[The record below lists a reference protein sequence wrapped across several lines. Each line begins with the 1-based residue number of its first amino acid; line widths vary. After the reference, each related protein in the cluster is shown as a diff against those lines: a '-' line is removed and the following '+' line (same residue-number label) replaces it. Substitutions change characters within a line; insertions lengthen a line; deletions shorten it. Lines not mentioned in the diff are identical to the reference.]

1 MPDDIQPNDRYEKDD
16 RYEKVDQSPAV
27 SDGVKT
33 TTCYMCAC
41 RCGIKVHLK
50 DGAIR
55 YIEGNRDHPVNKG
68 VLCAKGSAGIMQ
80 HYSPAR
86 LSQPLRRVGPRGSG
100 EFETIS
106 WDEALNTAS
115 DWLGDV
121 RRRDPRKLAFFTG
134 RDQSQSLT
142 GFWASQFGTP
152 NHAAHGGFCSVN
164 MAAAGIYT
172 IGGSFWE
179 FGEPDW
185 DNTRYFMMFGVAEDH
200 DSNPIKMGLGKLKTK
215 GQAKFVSVNPIRTG
229 YSAIADEWVGI
240 RPGTDGLF
248 VMALMHELLR
258 TGKVDLEFLA
268 RYTNAHWLVR
278 RAPGTADDGLF
289 VRGRDGKPLA
299 YDRNTD
305 QIVDAART
313 DISPAMRGLFPL
325 HEAAPGDGGSDGEA
339 VPAFQLLLDRYLD
352 ERYSP
357 DAVADQTGID
367 ADRIRRIA
375 AELAHAAFEQEIS
388 LDVEWT
394 DWAGRKHDKIIGR
407 PVSMHAMRGISAHS
421 NGFQTCRAIHLL
433 QMLLG
438 SIDCPG
444 GFRYKP
450 PFPRPAPPGP
460 KPAGKPHQ
468 VSPGSPMAGPPLGFI
483 TSPEDLLIDD
493 DGEALRID
501 KAFSWD
507 APLAA
512 HGMMHMVIRN
522 AWAGDPYPIDVLF
535 MFMANMSWN
544 SSMNTTE
551 TIEMLTDTDPETGEY
566 KIPKIIYSDA
576 FQSEM
581 IAYADLILPD
591 TTYLERWDCISLLD
605 RPISSADGPA
615 DAIRQPVIASDRN
628 VRPFQDVLIELGAR
642 LGLPAFTTDT
652 GAPKFPGG
660 YPDYLVNHERAP
672 GIGPLAG
679 WRGEDGTSHGS
690 GAPSEDQLS
699 KYVENGCF
707 WREEF
712 APDERY
718 YKHSNRAYLEKAAK
732 MGWIASADPIV
743 LQLYSEPL
751 QRFKLAGM
759 GFGNVVPPV
768 RYRERI
774 AETFDPLPIW
784 YAPFEESHTD
794 PVEYPIHALTQ
805 RPMAMYH
812 SWGSQNAWLR
822 QIHGWNKLYMN
833 RSAAEDQGLADG
845 DAVRVESPYGS
856 IKAIIALMEG
866 CNGDTV
872 WTWNAIGKKRGTWNL
887 SADAPESNKGFLL
900 NHLITDLLP
909 PKDGYRFSN
918 TDPIT
923 GQAAW
928 FDLRVRVIKD
938 DDKASPLEDAVP
950 RAPGVGEAP
959 KRSRFGARFLPKS
972 SWRRNRRGA
981 SE

>member
-1 MPDDIQPNDRYEKDD
+1 MPDDIRRDD
-16 RYEKVDQSPAV
+16 RYETVETSPAV
-27 SDGVKT
+27 SDEVKS

-41 RCGIKVHLK
+41 RCGINVHLK
-50 DGAIR
+50 DGSIR

-86 LSQPLRRVGPRGSG
+86 LSRPLRRVGPRGSG
-100 EFETIS
+100 EFEPIS
-106 WDEALNTAS
+106 WDEALETAT
-115 DWLGDV
+115 DWLSNV

-185 DNTRYFMMFGVAEDH
+185 ENTRYFLMFGVAEDH
-200 DSNPIKMGLGKLKTK
+200 DSNPIKMGLGKLKTQGK
-215 GQAKFVSVNPIRTG
+215 AKFVSVNPVRTG

-248 VMALMHELLR
+248 VMALIHELIR

-289 VRGRDGKPLA
+289 VRGSDGKPLA

-305 QIVDAART
+305 QLVDAGRT
-313 DISPAMRGLFPL
+313 DISPAMRGAFPL
-325 HEAAPGDGGSDGEA
+325 HMAAPGDGGSNDEA
-339 VPAFQLLLDRYLD
+339 VPVFQLLLDRYLD
-352 ERYSP
+352 TKYSP
-357 DAVADQTGID
+357 GAVAAQTGLD

-375 AELAHAAFEQEIS
+375 SEMAHAAFEQEIS

-421 NGFQTCRAIHLL
+421 NGFQTCRAIHVL

-468 VSPGSPMAGPPLGFI
+468 VSAGNPMAGPPLGFV
-483 TSPEDLLIDD
+483 TGPEDLLVDES
-493 DGEALRID
+493 GEALRID
-501 KAFSWD
+501 KAYSWD

-512 HGMMHMVIRN
+512 HGLMHMVIRN

-551 TIEMLTDTDPETGEY
+551 TAEMLTATDPETGEY
-566 KIPKIIYSDA
+566 RIPKIIYSDA
-576 FQSEM
+576 YQSEM

-605 RPISSADGPA
+605 RPICSADGPA
-615 DAIRQPVIASDRN
+615 DAIRQPVVAPDRD

-642 LGLPAFTTDT
+642 LGLPAFTDET
-652 GAPKFPGG
+652 GGPKFPGG
-660 YPDYLVNHERAP
+660 YPDYLMHHERTP

-679 WRGEDGTSHGS
+679 WRGEDGESHGH
-690 GAPSEDQLS
+690 GAPNDNQLDR
-699 KYVENGCF
+699 YVASGCF
-707 WREEF
+707 WSEKF

-718 YKHSNRAYLEKAAK
+718 YKHSNRAYLEKAAS
-732 MGWIASADPIV
+732 MGWIAAADPIV

-751 QRFKLAGM
+751 QRFKLAGL
-759 GFGNVVPPV
+759 GFGNIVPPV

-774 AETFDPLPIW
+774 AEAFDPLPVW
-784 YAPFEESHTD
+784 YAPFEDCHTD
-794 PVEYPIHALTQ
+794 VQAYPIHALTQ

-833 RSAAEDQGLADG
+833 RSSAEGHGLADG
-845 DAVRVESPYGS
+845 DKVRVESPYGS
-856 IKAIIALMEG
+856 IRATIALMEG

-872 WTWNAIGKKRGTWNL
+872 WTWNAIGKKRGAWNL
-887 SADAPESNKGFLL
+887 APDAPESEKGFLL

-928 FDLRVRVIKD
+928 FDLRVRVTHD
-938 DDKASPLEDAVP
+938 DGAATTDDALRSSHLP
-950 RAPGVGEAP
+950 RAPGVEPAP
-959 KRSRFGARFLPKS
+959 RRLRFGARFLPRGN
-972 SWRRNRRGA
+972 WRHNRG
-981 SE
+981 ETGE